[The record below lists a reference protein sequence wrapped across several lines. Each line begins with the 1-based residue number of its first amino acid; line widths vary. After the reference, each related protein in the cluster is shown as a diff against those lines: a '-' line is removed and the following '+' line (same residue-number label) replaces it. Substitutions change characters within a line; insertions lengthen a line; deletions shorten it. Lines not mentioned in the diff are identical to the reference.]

1 MLSFKDSVVSL
12 FIYVPT
18 CLTGKYEEYLG
29 QKAYFES
36 TFVDLSEKLYTT
48 SKKMGQLP
56 NHEFLRIQRV
66 QGRLST
72 FSM

>member
-18 CLTGKYEEYLG
+18 CLMGKYEDSLG
-29 QKAYFES
+29 QKAYFKP
-36 TFVDLSEKLYTT
+36 TYVDLSEKLCTT
-48 SKKMGQLP
+48 SKKMRQLP